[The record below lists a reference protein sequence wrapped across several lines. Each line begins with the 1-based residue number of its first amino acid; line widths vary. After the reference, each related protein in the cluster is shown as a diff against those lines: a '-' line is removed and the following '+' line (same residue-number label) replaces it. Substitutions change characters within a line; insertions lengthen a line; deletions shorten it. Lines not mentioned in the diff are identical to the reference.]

1 MAVGTNRRTLDQLL
15 EDARARISRF
25 EPAAALAAVRDGA
38 VLIDIR
44 SDVDRERDGIVPGSL
59 HIPRT
64 VLEWR
69 VDPTSPHR
77 HPALADHDGPLVVCC
92 QQGYSSIL
100 AVATLVDLGVPDVHE
115 LAGGVDAWIAAGLPM
130 VPATVERPWDPG
142 CVGAQR

>member
-1 MAVGTNRRTLDQLL
+1 MTERGAAIDRHL
-15 EDARARISRF
+15 AAASARISRV
-25 EPAAALAAVRDGA
+25 EPVRAAQMLAAGA
-38 VLIDIR
+38 LL
-44 SDVDRERDGIVPGSL
+44 VDLRAEWQRREHGDPPGAIW
-59 HIPRT
+59 IPRT